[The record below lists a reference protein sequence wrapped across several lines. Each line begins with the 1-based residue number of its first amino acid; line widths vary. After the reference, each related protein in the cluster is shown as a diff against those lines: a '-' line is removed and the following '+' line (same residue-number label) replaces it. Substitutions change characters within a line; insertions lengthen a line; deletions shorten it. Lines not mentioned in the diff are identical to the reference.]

1 MREAEKKQYDRQNAY
16 NLEHYDRVG
25 TVLPKGSRERL
36 RQKAGELGLSVNAY
50 IKKIILEALDEE

>member
-1 MREAEKKQYDRQNAY
+1 MREAEKKQYDRQNKY
-16 NLEHYDRVG
+16 NIEHYDRVG

-36 RQKAGELGLSVNAY
+36 RQKAGEMGLSVNAY